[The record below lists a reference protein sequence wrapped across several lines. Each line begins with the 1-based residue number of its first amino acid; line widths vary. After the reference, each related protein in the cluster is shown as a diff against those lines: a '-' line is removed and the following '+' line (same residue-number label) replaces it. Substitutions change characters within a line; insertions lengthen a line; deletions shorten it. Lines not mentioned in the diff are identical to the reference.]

1 MVWPFLKGDIVS
13 TPDAK
18 EHWEQHYGERDRVWS
33 GRVNVRLAEV
43 APGLPIGRALDLGC
57 GEGADS
63 VWLAESGWHV
73 VAVDISDTAL
83 QRARSAAAARG
94 VLDRIDFQ
102 QHDLSETFPDGEFD
116 LVSAHFLHSTLP
128 LDRNRIFLRAAD
140 ALKPGGTL
148 LIVDHSAPP
157 PGDSKLDHHHH
168 MFLSPE
174 EVVAALGLPDAEW
187 EPAQTRVVERE
198 VTWPDRE
205 PFTWLDN
212 VIVLRR
218 RTSG

>member
-1 MVWPFLKGDIVS
+1 VS

-33 GRVNVRLAEV
+33 GRVNLRLAEV
-43 APGLPIGRALDLGC
+43 APELAVGRALDLGC

-63 VWLAESGWHV
+63 VWLAERGWEV
-73 VAVDISDTAL
+73 VGVDISDTAL
-83 QRARSAAAARG
+83 RRARSAAEEHG

-116 LVSAHFLHSTLP
+116 LVSAHFFHSTLP
-128 LDRNRIFLRAAD
+128 LDRTRVFLRAAE
-140 ALKPGGTL
+140 ALKPGGTI
-148 LIVDHSAPP
+148 LIVDHSSPP
-157 PGDSKLDHHHH
+157 PGNTKLHDHHHL
-168 MFLSPE
+168 FRSPE
-174 EVVAALGLPDAEW
+174 EVVAELNLDDAEW

-198 VTWPDRE
+198 VTWADMD
-205 PFTWLDN
+205 PFIWNDN

-218 RTSG
+218 R